1 MYLKTLIPFEL
12 RYIGQ
17 PFLIGLCGV
26 KLAIQKVF
34 SNILRVLSLPGA
46 AMVIIFH
53 SRSYVP
59 GTADAQY
66 PLVIDVDTM
75 VMPQIVIE
83 PPVTFIRVFIM
94 DLFNLVSQ
102 TFIFRGSAAQF
113 PRCPFVV
120 GRTGYMEQFAGRF
133 NGKSLCLMA
142 LFNGYVNMALSYF

>member
-1 MYLKTLIPFEL
+1 MSLKTLIPFKL
-12 RYIGQ
+12 RHIGQ

-34 SNILRVLSLPGA
+34 SNILRVLSFPGA

-66 PLVIDVDTM
+66 PLVIYMDTM
-75 VMPQIVIE
+75 VVTQIIIE
-83 PPVTFIRVFIM
+83 SSVTFIWTLLM
-94 DLFNLVSQ
+94 NLFNLICQKLILRS
-102 TFIFRGSAAQF
+102 SPAQF